1 MQCNELAITCQDYIT
16 GSKVT
21 TVLKITMDHT
31 NLSIFRNFHASSTNI
46 FVFPGSK
53 TDSLFS
59 QGGNWPF
66 ETYYRV
72 VIAMQIDD
80 GEFFL

>member
-1 MQCNELAITCQDYIT
+1 MAFSSCVQLIIIYRNQKEIKVNTCNELAITCQDYIT

-21 TVLKITMDHT
+21 IVLKITMDHT
-31 NLSIFRNFHASSTNI
+31 NLSIFRNFHTSSTNI

-59 QGGNWPF
+59 QGGN
-66 ETYYRV
+66 
-72 VIAMQIDD
+72 
-80 GEFFL
+80 